1 MSRGALHLFLEL
13 FTLASFLVSGW
24 WAQRRFGRDGLWLYG
39 FLFALG
45 GVRENFVAFERV
57 LYGYADLTLMLG
69 RAPLV
74 GAIIW
79 GLAIVAGV
87 AAAEAIR
94 GEPFSPA
101 RVPCG
106 AELALVAL
114 FLVALAG
121 FFEPFLKLVEM
132 ARWQPGT
139 ATVLEVPKI
148 ALVGYPTFAVAS
160 LAVGGLLF
168 GRCRSTGAR
177 CVALALAVPPLALG
191 HAWGL
196 QRLKDALGW

>member
-1 MSRGALHLFLEL
+1 MSLRALHLFLEL
-13 FTLASFLVSGW
+13 FTLASFLATGW
-24 WAQRRFGRDGLWLYG
+24 WAGRRFGRDGLWLYG

-45 GVRENFVAFERV
+45 GVRENFVILERV
-57 LYGYADLTLMLG
+57 LYGYADLNLMLG

-79 GLAIVAGV
+79 GFAIVAGV

-94 GEPFSPA
+94 GQPFSA
-101 RVPCG
+101 DRVPRAG
-106 AELALVAL
+106 ELAWVAL
-114 FLVALAG
+114 FLISLAG

-139 ATVLEVPKI
+139 ATVFEVPKI
-148 ALVGYPTFAVAS
+148 ALVGYPTFALAS
-160 LAVGGLLF
+160 LAVGGLLL
-168 GRCRSTGAR
+168 GRFRTAGAR
-177 CVALALAVPPLALG
+177 CAALALAVPPLALG